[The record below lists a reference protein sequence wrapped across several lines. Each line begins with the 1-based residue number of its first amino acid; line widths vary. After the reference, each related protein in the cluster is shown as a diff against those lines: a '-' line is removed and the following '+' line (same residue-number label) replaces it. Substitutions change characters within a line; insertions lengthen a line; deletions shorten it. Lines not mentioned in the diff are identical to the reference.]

1 MKTHR
6 WETGEEINEAMMVYA
21 AKFVLNCCSE
31 PGSRGIRHLRQ
42 MLQNL
47 SIFPKKEWLST
58 GDCLNLIL
66 SENAEML
73 LLMSGLVGPL
83 TSEEL
88 QPL

>member
-6 WETGEEINEAMMVYA
+6 WEIGEEINEAMMVYA

-31 PGSRGIRHLRQ
+31 PGSRGIRHLQ
-42 MLQNL
+42 TDAAEPQHLT
-47 SIFPKKEWLST
+47 KKEWLST

-73 LLMSGLVGPL
+73 LLMSRLVGPL

-88 QPL
+88 QSL

>member
-1 MKTHR
+1 
-6 WETGEEINEAMMVYA
+6 
-21 AKFVLNCCSE
+21 
-31 PGSRGIRHLRQ
+31 